1 MHIRT
6 IIMRTLEN
14 LDLVGYWL
22 AGIAMVG
29 LAVWLF

>member
-14 LDLVGYWL
+14 IDLVGYWL
-22 AGIAMVG
+22 AGIAIAAAMW
-29 LAVWLF
+29 WLW